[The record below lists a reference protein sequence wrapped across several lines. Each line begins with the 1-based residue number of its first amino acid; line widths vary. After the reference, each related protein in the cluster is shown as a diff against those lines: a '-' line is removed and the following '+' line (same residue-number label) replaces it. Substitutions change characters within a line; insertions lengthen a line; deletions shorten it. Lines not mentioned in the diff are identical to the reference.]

1 MEAATV
7 AGRAAAPAAPPR
19 PARVPRDRPRPG
31 RKSPPRPPR
40 KGAGSPARKSPS
52 RPARKPTARA
62 AAAAAAAAPARKP
75 RTRPSSPARTRIRTG
90 PHLIPI
96 AVGTATAVRQFPD
109 SALMVRMTHGRVWI
123 GVLGVLLVGIVGLNV
138 FTLSLTAE
146 AGHVDQNVHAL
157 EKENSMLRSRDAQR
171 SGVGQVRH
179 DAAAIGLA
187 MAPVDE
193 VSSIEPHRD
202 DVAVAAQ
209 RLAAAGTGY

>member
-19 PARVPRDRPRPG
+19 PSRVPRDRPRPG

-40 KGAGSPARKSPS
+40 KGAASPARKSPS

-62 AAAAAAAAPARKP
+62 AAAAAAPARKP
-75 RTRPSSPARTRIRTG
+75 RARPSSPARIRTRTG

-109 SALMVRMTHGRVWI
+109 SPLMVRMTQGRLWI
-123 GVLGVLLVGIVGLNV
+123 AVLGVLLVGIVALNV

-146 AGHVDQNVHAL
+146 AGHVDQNIVAL
-157 EKENSMLRSRDAQR
+157 EKENSILGSRDAHR
-171 SGVGQVRH
+171 SGSGQVRNA
-179 DAAAIGLA
+179 AAAIGLE
-187 MAPVDE
+187 MAAADK

-202 DVAVAAQ
+202 DIAVAAQ